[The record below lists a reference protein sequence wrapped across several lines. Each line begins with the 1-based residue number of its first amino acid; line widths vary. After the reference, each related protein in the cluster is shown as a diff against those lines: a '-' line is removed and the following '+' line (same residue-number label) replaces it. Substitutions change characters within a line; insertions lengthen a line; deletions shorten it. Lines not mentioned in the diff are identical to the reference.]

1 MTTTIKPIEAKSVHQ
16 IQSGQ
21 VIVDLCSVAKELVE
35 NALDADAS
43 SIEVRFKNYGLDS
56 IEVSD
61 NGSGISQANY
71 ENLALKHYT
80 SKLSSYD
87 DLSQL
92 QTFGF
97 RGEALS
103 SLCALSTF
111 SVVTAQAHEV
121 PRGNKLEF
129 ETSGKLKNTTFLA
142 AQKGT
147 TIVVENLFANLPVR
161 QKELT
166 KNIKREYGKVLGIL
180 QAYACISTNVKFTVK
195 HAAPKGRSAVV
206 FSTQGNGNTRE
217 NIANV
222 YGAKMLPQLI
232 ELELKFEFQPTLTQL
247 ARDEVELPKVSV
259 RGHISRPV
267 FGEGRQTPDRQMF
280 FVNGRPCGLPQI
292 AKAINE
298 VYKSYNVSQS
308 PFVFAD
314 FLMDT
319 NNYDVNVSPDKRTI
333 LLHNAAVLVEKL
345 KEELTKRFDEA
356 EQTVPQSQ
364 AHSRKLPGFRALSIS
379 RLSSRQDTASTSSP
393 SYSPSPIP
401 EDISNHEDAVH
412 TSEPPN
418 LLKSFFDNVT
428 STREEDEGRARKTP
442 DPEKVRK
449 AMERQAD
456 KIAKSLAKQKEMQPG
471 VDDYDDLRELQAER
485 QDSIDDEEIVPIQVR
500 DFNARIQEQ
509 QTDDPLIRDIS
520 TQDARE
526 VVRRSNIEEKG
537 VINNAFDTMRRRRPS
552 PETATIVIGDKV
564 ITRTLG
570 TPIKDHE
577 RTANSAKSPAQS
589 QFSQSLRKFDVDRDV
604 AFDTEIQNDDTTHT
618 ETGLLD
624 GDDLRA
630 DKSPD
635 PFAIDPL
642 KERDT
647 SDTECTS
654 NERQHASGAHHQQ
667 TPSKERSSSATENA
681 DRTQEEY
688 RVAELIRLAESTNYA
703 NSKEHQRRNAQA
715 LKPGVSKDSTTS
727 LIAICELNADDL
739 RSEIASS
746 RLSSAVAPKDSTRP
760 GMLAKPEEDQ
770 EQRLSLA
777 ISKTDFG
784 RMHIAGQFNLGFIIA
799 SRPKRIGANQRDEL
813 FIIDQHASDEKY
825 NFERLQ
831 AETVVSN
838 QRLVNSVA
846 LDLTAV
852 EEEIVLDNEDA
863 LQRNGFIV
871 ETDTSGEVPVGQRCQ
886 LLTLPVSRE
895 VTFNTKDLEELIHLL
910 AEAQI
915 SANSTYLPR
924 PAKVRKMFAMRACRS
939 SIMIGKTLSRRQMH
953 DILRH
958 MGTIDKPWNCP
969 HGRPTMRH
977 LISLDDLDEKLWTE
991 GQGLVLDD
999 QSLEDNTTD
1008 TDVWQQFVK

>member
-21 VIVDLCSVAKELVE
+21 VIVDLCSVVKELVE
-35 NALDADAS
+35 NALDASAS
-43 SIEVRFKNYGLDS
+43 NIEVRFKNYGLDS
-56 IEVSD
+56 IEIQD
-61 NGSGISQANY
+61 NGSGIAQANY

-111 SVVTAQAHEV
+111 SVVTAQPHEV

-129 ETSGKLKNTTFLA
+129 ETSGKLKNTSFVA

-147 TIVVENLFANLPVR
+147 IVSVENLFANLPVR

-180 QAYACISTNVKFTVK
+180 HAYACISTNVKFVVK
-195 HAAPKGRSAVV
+195 HAASKGRSAVV
-206 FSTQGNGNTRE
+206 FSTQDNATTRE

-232 ELELKFEFQPTLTQL
+232 ELELKFDFQPTLTQM
-247 ARDEVELPKVSV
+247 ARDEADVPKVSV
-259 RGHISRPV
+259 KGHISKPV

-308 PFVFAD
+308 PFIFAD

-333 LLHNAAVLVEKL
+333 LLHNAAVLVDKL

-356 EQTVPQSQ
+356 EQTVPQSK
-364 AHSRKLPGFRALSIS
+364 ASSTKLPGFRPLSVS
-379 RLSSRQDTASTSSP
+379 RHSTREDSTETAISP
-393 SYSPSPIP
+393 SHSNLPMLDDTSDP
-401 EDISNHEDAVH
+401 EDEAR

-418 LLKSFFDNVT
+418 LMRSFFKNIA
-428 STREEDEGRARKTP
+428 STREEEAPRRKTP
-442 DPEKVRK
+442 DPEKVQK
-449 AMERQAD
+449 AIEKQAD
-456 KIAKSLAKQKEMQPG
+456 KVAKSLAKQKELHSG
-471 VDDYDDLRELQAER
+471 IDEYEDVRELQEGAMGPV
-485 QDSIDDEEIVPIQVR
+485 DSSDIVPIPVR
-500 DFNARIQEQ
+500 DFNARMQEQ
-509 QTDDPLIRDIS
+509 QVEKVTNSLGVSNRDGNEGNQS
-520 TQDARE
+520 AVED
-526 VVRRSNIEEKG
+526 KG
-537 VINNAFDTMRRRRPS
+537 VVNRAFDNARRRRPS
-552 PETATIVIGDKV
+552 PEIATITIGDKV
-564 ITRTLG
+564 VTRTIG
-570 TPIKDHE
+570 TPINNHGTLTNRQPSGGDAVQ
-577 RTANSAKSPAQS
+577 T
-589 QFSQSLRKFDVDRDV
+589 QFSQSLRKFNINRDLAAVAGGEDRD
-604 AFDTEIQNDDTTHT
+604 
-618 ETGLLD
+618 
-624 GDDLRA
+624 
-630 DKSPD
+630 
-635 PFAIDPL
+635 
-642 KERDT
+642 
-647 SDTECTS
+647 
-654 NERQHASGAHHQQ
+654 HHQDLDAESDGGSHSLDTNQVQTFEGRSPARASITEHKDSHEVRNPTNTVQ
-667 TPSKERSSSATENA
+667 TPSDKNSVSAEENA
-681 DRTQEEY
+681 DRSQEEY
-688 RVAELIRLAESTNYA
+688 RVAELIRLAESANYA
-703 NSKEHQRRNAQA
+703 NSKERQRRAAQA
-715 LKPGVSKDSTTS
+715 LKPSGSKDSTTS
-727 LIAICELNADDL
+727 TVAFCNVDL
-739 RSEIASS
+739 HGLRTQMCNQKKYATSFKDPACTEILDKTDLDA
-746 RLSSAVAPKDSTRP
+746 
-760 GMLAKPEEDQ
+760 

-777 ISKTDFG
+777 ISKSDFG
-784 RMHIAGQFNLGFIIA
+784 KMHVAGQFNLGFIIA
-799 SRPKRIGANQRDEL
+799 TRPKAAGTTQKDEL
-813 FIIDQHASDEKY
+813 FIVDQHASDEKY

-831 AETVVSN
+831 AETIVSN
-838 QRLVNSVA
+838 QRLVNTVT

-852 EEEIVLDNEDA
+852 EEEIILDNGEA
-863 LQRNGFIV
+863 LQKNGFVI
-871 ETDTSGEVPVGQRCQ
+871 EMDTSGEFPVGQRCQ

-895 VTFNTKDLEELIHLL
+895 VTFNTQDLEELIHLL
-910 AEAQI
+910 AEAQV

-939 SIMIGKTLSRRQMH
+939 SIMIGKTLSRRQMY

-977 LISLDDLDEKLWTE
+977 LTSLDDLDKKLWSE
-991 GQGLVLDD
+991 GDGLVADSTNAEQ
-999 QSLEDNTTD
+999 QSSDA
-1008 TDVWQQFVK
+1008 DVWQDFAK